1 MSNWIWGGIAA
12 GIGAYSLILGSAFA
26 GQRRLLYFPSPE
38 RPAPAESGVA
48 EMAEISLATE
58 DGLALLAW
66 HRPPVDAALP
76 TLVYFHG
83 NAGHIGMRAY
93 KVKPYLDAG
102 MGVMLTTWRGYSGN
116 PGDPSEEGLYRD
128 GRAALAFLEAAGT
141 RPERIV
147 LYGESLGTGVAVHLA
162 RERAAAAAAA
172 IVLEAPYSSIADV
185 AQARLPLLPVKS
197 LILDRFESKKKIA
210 EAASPVLIV
219 HGARDGTIPLRFGER
234 LFKAAVEPKK
244 MHVYPEAGHNDLYD
258 HGMAA
263 LVLDFLGLS

>member
-1 MSNWIWGGIAA
+1 M
-12 GIGAYSLILGSAFA
+12 
-26 GQRRLLYFPSPE
+26 
-38 RPAPAESGVA
+38 
-48 EMAEISLATE
+48 
-58 DGLALLAW
+58 
-66 HRPPVDAALP
+66 
-76 TLVYFHG
+76 
-83 NAGHIGMRAY
+83 
-93 KVKPYLDAG
+93 
-102 MGVMLTTWRGYSGN
+102 
-116 PGDPSEEGLYRD
+116 
-128 GRAALAFLEAAGT
+128 
-141 RPERIV
+141 
-147 LYGESLGTGVAVHLA
+147 
-162 RERAAAAAAA
+162 
-172 IVLEAPYSSIADV
+172 LEAPYSSIADV